1 MRFTKA
7 STFGVL
13 AIIGAAGCALEPSG
27 SADSATVDFTDSLD
41 WYNDLVVASPNLPKV
56 YVDRAQF
63 HLRNER
69 TGEAMADY
77 ARAVGLDS
85 TRVDDRHRLGEIR
98 FGVQDFEGA
107 VREWEGA
114 LRADG
119 QHIPSLLSLAE
130 VDLLLRSYDAALL
143 KINSALR
150 IDDRLDDA
158 YFLKGMLYLET
169 RDTAT
174 AASSFQTVVEVDPT
188 RYDAYIQLGLLYA
201 AAHDDLALEYFRT
214 ARNLKANSIEA
225 LYDEAV
231 YLQEHG
237 VTEGARYASALA
249 LYDRILALDPNNAS
263 AAFNK
268 GYVHLEYL
276 NQYDS
281 AAFWF
286 EAAIERLPYYH
297 QAHYN
302 KGLALESLGQNEEAL
317 AAYNDALNY
326 APAYTPAALAKGRV
340 IEALR

>member
-1 MRFTKA
+1 MRFIKA
-7 STFGVL
+7 SSFGVL
-13 AIIGAAGCALEPSG
+13 AIFGAAGCALGPSG
-27 SADSATVDFTDSLD
+27 SADLDTTASTDSLD
-41 WYNDLVVASPNLPKV
+41 WFNDQVTAAPQLPET
-56 YVDRAQF
+56 YIARAQF

-69 TGEAMADY
+69 KGEAMADY
-77 ARAVGLDS
+77 ARAIGLDS
-85 TRVDDRHRLGEIR
+85 TRLEDRHRLGEMR

-114 LRADG
+114 LRVDG

-130 VDLLLRSYDAALL
+130 VDLLLRSYDAALV
-143 KINSALR
+143 KINNALR
-150 IDDRLDDA
+150 NDDRLEDA
-158 YFLKGMLYLET
+158 YFLKGRLYLET
-169 RDTAT
+169 GDTAT
-174 AASSFQTVVEVDPT
+174 AASSFQTVVEVNPS

-201 AAHDDLALEYFRT
+201 AAHDDLALEYFKT
-214 ARNLKANSIEA
+214 ARSLKANSIEA
-225 LYDEAV
+225 LYDEAI

-237 VTEGARYASALA
+237 KDDGERYAAALT
-249 LYDRILALDPNNAS
+249 LYDRILALDPSNAS

-268 GYVHLEYL
+268 GFVHLEYL

-302 KGLALESLGQNEEAL
+302 KGLALESMGRNA
-317 AAYNDALNY
+317 DALSAY
-326 APAYTPAALAKGRV
+326 DDALSFAPDFTPAALAKGRV